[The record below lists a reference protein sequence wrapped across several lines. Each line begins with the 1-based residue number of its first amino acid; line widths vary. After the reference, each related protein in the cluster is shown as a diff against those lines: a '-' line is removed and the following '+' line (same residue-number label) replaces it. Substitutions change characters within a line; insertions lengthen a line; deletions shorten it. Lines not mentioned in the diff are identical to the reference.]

1 MGTVYP
7 PKKSSAELS
16 STEGDTT
23 PDSTTNHKTI
33 FIQET
38 RVDSRE
44 DLGLASNPNAGRRF
58 WFQRGKS
65 YDPEAIATQPSVFD
79 DPETAKQHQPRDDWE
94 NIHRFDPSA
103 RWTWGEE
110 EKKLIRKIDYKI
122 MLWACVMFMALEL
135 DRSNLGQAL
144 ADNLL
149 DDLHMTTN
157 DYNLGN
163 TVFGLSFLCAELP
176 SQLVSKWVGP
186 DRWIP
191 AQMILWSI
199 VSAAQFFLSGR
210 TSFLVCRS
218 LLAILQGGFIPDM
231 VLYMSYFYK
240 SHELTIR
247 LGFWW
252 TAMSTADI
260 LSGFLAFG
268 ILRLRT
274 VTGTAG
280 WRWLFLIEGLF
291 TLVFGILSIG
301 LMPASPTQTA
311 NWLRGKK
318 GWFTER
324 EEVIM
329 VNRVIRDDP
338 SKGSMHN
345 RQAITPKLLWKS
357 LGDYDLWPLYLLGLT
372 FQTPQI
378 TVHRY
383 FTLTLRR
390 LGFDTFKTNLLAIP
404 QSVLHMITM
413 IGISYTAEVFQS
425 LTIPAVVGQF
435 WCLPFLVYIYVADI
449 NKINIW
455 AAWAVLTLLLG
466 YPNSHAIQVGWNSR
480 NSNSVR
486 ARTVSAAV
494 YNMFVQASSI
504 IGSNIYRQDD
514 APRYRL
520 GNRVLVS
527 LNVVNIFLYAFTK
540 IYYVLRNKY
549 KEKKWN
555 ALTEEEKQH
564 YLENTTDQGNKRLDF
579 RFSH

>member
-1 MGTVYP
+1 MGTDYP

-218 LLAILQGGFIPDM
+218 LLAILQGGFIPD
-231 VLYMSYFYK
+231 
-240 SHELTIR
+240 
-247 LGFWW
+247 
-252 TAMSTADI
+252 
-260 LSGFLAFG
+260 
-268 ILRLRT
+268 
-274 VTGTAG
+274 
-280 WRWLFLIEGLF
+280 GLF